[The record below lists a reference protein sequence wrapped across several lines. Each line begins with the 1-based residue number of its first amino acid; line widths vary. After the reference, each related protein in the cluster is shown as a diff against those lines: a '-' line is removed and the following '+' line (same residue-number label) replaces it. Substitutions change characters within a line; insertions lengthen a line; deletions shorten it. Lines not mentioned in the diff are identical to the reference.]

1 MLAPTFIAAPIF
13 QVSTIRIAATFLF
26 TAFILYKQQVVRRQ
40 KPPMRTDFVHFSKS
54 NFHTEALPRS
64 YSLLLRHSLSA
75 MRALG
80 ALAPGRQKIETRS
93 LLSGSSFDSIRTV
106 ENVAI
111 STLSGGCVRE
121 FAMRATANSEQGKCL
136 VFTFVGP

>member
-54 NFHTEALPRS
+54 NFHTEALP
-64 YSLLLRHSLSA
+64 
-75 MRALG
+75 
-80 ALAPGRQKIETRS
+80 
-93 LLSGSSFDSIRTV
+93 
-106 ENVAI
+106 
-111 STLSGGCVRE
+111 
-121 FAMRATANSEQGKCL
+121 
-136 VFTFVGP
+136 

>member
-1 MLAPTFIAAPIF
+1 LAPTFIAAPIF

-54 NFHTEALPRS
+54 NFYTEALPRS

-75 MRALG
+75 MRALR
-80 ALAPGRQKIETRS
+80 ALAPGRQKIKTRS
-93 LLSGSSFDSIRTV
+93 LLSGSSFDSIRAD

-111 STLSGGCVRE
+111 STLRGGCVRE